1 MMHNFKNLFLPR
13 YFFAPSVFI
22 VMFLWTTYT
31 HFFDI
36 TNNQSGQYLI
46 RFAIITI
53 VFLISMIFLFFGVIL
68 ISTVKEKYQSFLL
81 LIYVIITAA
90 LRGYVFDVLLNEF
103 VLNFESRPAFRVS
116 SSILNFTISAVL
128 ATIANGKVR
137 ENTFSVYKLIREQKR
152 LSYVEKVTKE
162 NLQEFDFI
170 QIQPIKNQLLASV
183 KTLRSQR
190 VEEALFTIRKT
201 IDDIVQPLS
210 RSLDELISQWSPPEI
225 SEREAKINWKKAA
238 SQAAVV
244 TEVDPKITPVIVTL
258 IGISTIIPNYG
269 QITGVIIIAQSFLTG
284 FVIYSFVKKIITKI
298 SSGAL
303 GFLFTLAI
311 AGFLQGLISL
321 IWSYRIDASLGILVL
336 TPTAAIV
343 VGFLIA
349 IVDTASRQ
357 LNEVRLSISQTTSDL
372 SWAVSRVRNQQHQ
385 RSRNLGRKLHGEIQA
400 RFSSAFLMLQNNQ
413 YDPVKVKSLIIEIA
427 NNLERDVLKL
437 QESNNETQ
445 DLDSVFENVQQT
457 WQGLATIKFSVEE
470 KLKKIIQNDN
480 LCQTALVDVIPELCF
495 NSIKHGKA
503 NEIKVLIEQNSPKNI
518 VLKVQDNGQQLE
530 VKSSKVGLGTKLL
543 EECAI
548 SWKREKEQGLIVTSA
563 EFAFSS

>member
-1 MMHNFKNLFLPR
+1 MMQNFKNLFRPR

-22 VMFLWTTYT
+22 VMYLWTTYT

-53 VFLISMIFLFFGVIL
+53 VFLISIIFLFFGVIL
-68 ISTVKEKYQSFLL
+68 ISTVKEKYQPFLL
-81 LIYVIITAA
+81 LIYVIVTAA
-90 LRGYVFDVLLNEF
+90 LRGYVFDVLLTEF

-137 ENTFSVYKLIREQKR
+137 ENTFSVYKLVREQKR
-152 LSYVEKVTKE
+152 LSFVEKVTKE
-162 NLQEFDFI
+162 NLQEFDLI
-170 QIQPIKNQLLASV
+170 QIQPIKNQLLASI
-183 KTLRSQR
+183 KTLRSQS
-190 VEEALFTIRKT
+190 VEQALFTIRKT

-210 RSLDELISQWSPPEI
+210 RSLDELISKWSPPEI
-225 SEREAKINWKKAA
+225 SESEAKINWKKAA

-244 TEVDPKITPVIVTL
+244 TEVDPKITPVILTL
-258 IGISTIIPNYG
+258 IGMSTIIPNYG
-269 QITGVIIIAQSFLTG
+269 QITGGIIIVQSFLTG

-298 SSGAL
+298 SKGAL

-349 IVDTASRQ
+349 IVNTSSRQ
-357 LNEVRLSISQTTSDL
+357 LNEVRLSISQTTSEL
-372 SWAVSRVRNQQHQ
+372 SWAVSRIRNEQHQ

-413 YDPVKVKSLIIEIA
+413 SDPIKANSMILEIA
-427 NNLERDVLKL
+427 NNLEKDVMKL
-437 QESNNETQ
+437 PETNNKIQ
-445 DLDSVFENVQQT
+445 DLDSVLDNVKQT
-457 WQGLATIKFSVEE
+457 WQGLATIKFVADEN
-470 KLKKIIQNDN
+470 LKQAIQNDT
-480 LCQTALVDVIPELCF
+480 LCQTALIDIIPELCF
-495 NSIKHGKA
+495 NSVKHGKA
-503 NEIKVLIEQNSPKNI
+503 DELLVLIEQNSPKTI
-518 VLKVQDNGQQLE
+518 LLKVQDNGRKFE
-530 VKSSKVGLGTKLL
+530 GKSTIGLGTKLL

-548 SWKREKEQGLIVTSA
+548 SWKREKAKDLVITSA

>member
-1 MMHNFKNLFLPR
+1 M
-13 YFFAPSVFI
+13 Y
-22 VMFLWTTYT
+22 LWTTYT

-53 VFLISMIFLFFGVIL
+53 VFLISIIFLFFGVIL
-68 ISTVKEKYQSFLL
+68 ISTVKEKYQPFLL
-81 LIYVIITAA
+81 LIYVIVTAA
-90 LRGYVFDVLLNEF
+90 LRGYVFDVLLTEF

-137 ENTFSVYKLIREQKR
+137 ENTFSVYKLVREQKR
-152 LSYVEKVTKE
+152 LSFVEKVTKE
-162 NLQEFDFI
+162 NLQEFDLI
-170 QIQPIKNQLLASV
+170 QIQPIKNQLLASI
-183 KTLRSQR
+183 KTLRSQS
-190 VEEALFTIRKT
+190 VEQALFTIRKT

-210 RSLDELISQWSPPEI
+210 RSLDELISKWSPPEI
-225 SEREAKINWKKAA
+225 SESEAKINWKKAA

-244 TEVDPKITPVIVTL
+244 TEVDPKITPVILTL
-258 IGISTIIPNYG
+258 IGMSTIIPNYG
-269 QITGVIIIAQSFLTG
+269 QITGGIIIVQSFLTG

-298 SSGAL
+298 SKGAL

-349 IVDTASRQ
+349 IVNTASRQ
-357 LNEVRLSISQTTSDL
+357 LNEVRLSISQTTSEL
-372 SWAVSRVRNQQHQ
+372 SWAVSRIRNEQHQ

-413 YDPVKVKSLIIEIA
+413 SDPIKANSMILEIA
-427 NNLERDVLKL
+427 NNLEKDVMKL
-437 QESNNETQ
+437 PETNNKIQ
-445 DLDSVFENVQQT
+445 DLDSVLDNVKQT
-457 WQGLATIKFSVEE
+457 WQGLATIKFVADEN
-470 KLKKIIQNDN
+470 LKQAIQNDT
-480 LCQTALVDVIPELCF
+480 LCQTALIDIIPELCF

-503 NEIKVLIEQNSPKNI
+503 DELLVLIEQNSPKSI
-518 VLKVQDNGQQLE
+518 LLKVQDNGRKFE
-530 VKSSKVGLGTKLL
+530 GKSTIGLGTKLL
-543 EECAI
+543 EGCAI
-548 SWKREKEQGLIVTSA
+548 SWKREKAKDLVITSA

>member
-1 MMHNFKNLFLPR
+1 M
-13 YFFAPSVFI
+13 Y
-22 VMFLWTTYT
+22 LWTTYT

-53 VFLISMIFLFFGVIL
+53 VFLISIIFLFFGVIL
-68 ISTVKEKYQSFLL
+68 ISTVKEKYQPFLL
-81 LIYVIITAA
+81 LIYVIVTAA
-90 LRGYVFDVLLNEF
+90 LRGYVFDVLLTEF

-137 ENTFSVYKLIREQKR
+137 ENTFSVYKLVREQKR
-152 LSYVEKVTKE
+152 LSFVEKVTNE
-162 NLQEFDFI
+162 NLQEFDLI
-170 QIQPIKNQLLASV
+170 QIQPIKNQLLASI
-183 KTLRSQR
+183 KTLRSQS
-190 VEEALFTIRKT
+190 VEQALFTIRKT

-210 RSLDELISQWSPPEI
+210 RSLDELISKWSPPEI
-225 SEREAKINWKKAA
+225 SESEAKINWKKAA

-244 TEVDPKITPVIVTL
+244 TEVDPKITPVILTL
-258 IGISTIIPNYG
+258 MGMSTIIPNYG
-269 QITGVIIIAQSFLTG
+269 QITGGIIIVQSFLTG

-298 SSGAL
+298 SKGAL

-321 IWSYRIDASLGILVL
+321 AWSYRIDASLGILVL

-349 IVDTASRQ
+349 IVNTASRQ
-357 LNEVRLSISQTTSDL
+357 LNEVRLSISQTTSEL
-372 SWAVSRVRNQQHQ
+372 SWAVSRIRNEQHQ

-413 YDPVKVKSLIIEIA
+413 SDPIKANSMILEIA
-427 NNLERDVLKL
+427 NNLEKDVMKL
-437 QESNNETQ
+437 PETNNKIQ
-445 DLDSVFENVQQT
+445 DLDSVLDNVKQT
-457 WQGLATIKFSVEE
+457 WQGLATIKFVADEN
-470 KLKKIIQNDN
+470 LKQAIQNDT
-480 LCQTALVDVIPELCF
+480 LCQTALIDIIPELCF

-503 NEIKVLIEQNSPKNI
+503 DELLVLIEQNSPKTI
-518 VLKVQDNGQQLE
+518 LLKVQDNGRKFE
-530 VKSSKVGLGTKLL
+530 GKSTIGLGTKLL

-548 SWKREKEQGLIVTSA
+548 SWKREKAKDLVITSA

>member
-1 MMHNFKNLFLPR
+1 M
-13 YFFAPSVFI
+13 Y
-22 VMFLWTTYT
+22 LWTTYT

-53 VFLISMIFLFFGVIL
+53 VFLISIIFLFFGVIL
-68 ISTVKEKYQSFLL
+68 ISTVKEKYQPFLL
-81 LIYVIITAA
+81 LIYVIVTAA
-90 LRGYVFDVLLNEF
+90 LRGYVFDVLLTEF

-137 ENTFSVYKLIREQKR
+137 ENTFSVYKLVREQKR
-152 LSYVEKVTKE
+152 LSFVEKVTKE
-162 NLQEFDFI
+162 NLQEFDLI
-170 QIQPIKNQLLASV
+170 QIQPIKNQLLASI
-183 KTLRSQR
+183 KTLRSQS
-190 VEEALFTIRKT
+190 VEQALFTIRKT

-210 RSLDELISQWSPPEI
+210 RSLDELISKWSPPEI
-225 SEREAKINWKKAA
+225 SESEAKINWKKAA

-244 TEVDPKITPVIVTL
+244 TEVDPKITPVILTL
-258 IGISTIIPNYG
+258 IGMSTIIPNYG
-269 QITGVIIIAQSFLTG
+269 QITGGIIIVQSFLTG

-298 SSGAL
+298 SKGAL

-349 IVDTASRQ
+349 IVNTASRQ
-357 LNEVRLSISQTTSDL
+357 LNEVRLSISQTTSEL
-372 SWAVSRVRNQQHQ
+372 SWAVSRIRNEQHQ

-413 YDPVKVKSLIIEIA
+413 SDPIKANSMILEIA
-427 NNLERDVLKL
+427 NNLEKDVMKL
-437 QESNNETQ
+437 PETNNKIQ
-445 DLDSVFENVQQT
+445 DLDSVLDNVKQT
-457 WQGLATIKFSVEE
+457 WQGLATIKFVADEN
-470 KLKKIIQNDN
+470 LKQAIQNDT
-480 LCQTALVDVIPELCF
+480 LCQTALIDIIPELCF

-503 NEIKVLIEQNSPKNI
+503 DELLVLIEQNSPKTI
-518 VLKVQDNGQQLE
+518 LLKVQDNGRKFE
-530 VKSSKVGLGTKLL
+530 GKSTIGLGTKLL

-548 SWKREKEQGLIVTSA
+548 SWKREKAKDLVITSA

>member
-1 MMHNFKNLFLPR
+1 M
-13 YFFAPSVFI
+13 Y
-22 VMFLWTTYT
+22 LWTTYT

-53 VFLISMIFLFFGVIL
+53 VFLISIIFLFFGVIL
-68 ISTVKEKYQSFLL
+68 ISTVKEKYQPFLL
-81 LIYVIITAA
+81 LIYVIVTAA
-90 LRGYVFDVLLNEF
+90 LRGYVFDVLLTEF

-137 ENTFSVYKLIREQKR
+137 ENTFSVYKLVREQKR
-152 LSYVEKVTKE
+152 LSFVEKVTKE
-162 NLQEFDFI
+162 NLQEFDLI
-170 QIQPIKNQLLASV
+170 QIQPIKNQLLASI
-183 KTLRSQR
+183 KTLRSQS
-190 VEEALFTIRKT
+190 VEQALFTIRKT

-210 RSLDELISQWSPPEI
+210 RSLDELISKWSPPEI
-225 SEREAKINWKKAA
+225 SESEAKINWKKAA

-244 TEVDPKITPVIVTL
+244 TEVDPKITPVILTL
-258 IGISTIIPNYG
+258 IGMSTIIPNYG
-269 QITGVIIIAQSFLTG
+269 QITGGIIIVQSFLTG

-298 SSGAL
+298 SKGAL

-349 IVDTASRQ
+349 IVNTASIQ
-357 LNEVRLSISQTTSDL
+357 LNEVRLSISQTTSEL
-372 SWAVSRVRNQQHQ
+372 SWAVSRIRNEQHQ

-413 YDPVKVKSLIIEIA
+413 SDPIKANSMILEIA
-427 NNLERDVLKL
+427 NDLEKDVMKL
-437 QESNNETQ
+437 PETNNKIQ
-445 DLDSVFENVQQT
+445 DLDSVLDNVKQT
-457 WQGLATIKFSVEE
+457 WQGLATIKFVADEN
-470 KLKKIIQNDN
+470 LKQAIQNDT
-480 LCQTALVDVIPELCF
+480 LCQTALIDIIPELCF

-503 NEIKVLIEQNSPKNI
+503 DELLVLIEQNSPKTI
-518 VLKVQDNGQQLE
+518 LLKVQDNGRKFE
-530 VKSSKVGLGTKLL
+530 GKSTIGLGTKLL

-548 SWKREKEQGLIVTSA
+548 SWKREKAKDLVITSA

>member
-1 MMHNFKNLFLPR
+1 MMQNFKNLFRPR

-22 VMFLWTTYT
+22 VMYLWTTYT

-53 VFLISMIFLFFGVIL
+53 VFLISIIFLFFGVIL
-68 ISTVKEKYQSFLL
+68 ISTVKEKYQPFLL
-81 LIYVIITAA
+81 LIYVIVTAA
-90 LRGYVFDVLLNEF
+90 LRGYVFDVLLTEF

-137 ENTFSVYKLIREQKR
+137 ENTFSVYKLVREQKR
-152 LSYVEKVTKE
+152 LSFVEKVTKE
-162 NLQEFDFI
+162 NLQEFDLI
-170 QIQPIKNQLLASV
+170 QIQPIKNQLLASI
-183 KTLRSQR
+183 KTLRSQS
-190 VEEALFTIRKT
+190 VEQALFTIRKT

-210 RSLDELISQWSPPEI
+210 RSLDELISKWSPPEI
-225 SEREAKINWKKAA
+225 SESEAKINWKKAA

-244 TEVDPKITPVIVTL
+244 TEVDPKITPVILTL
-258 IGISTIIPNYG
+258 IGMSTIIPNYG
-269 QITGVIIIAQSFLTG
+269 QITGGIIIVQSFLTG

-298 SSGAL
+298 SKGAL

-349 IVDTASRQ
+349 IVNTASRQ
-357 LNEVRLSISQTTSDL
+357 LNEVRLSISQTTSEL
-372 SWAVSRVRNQQHQ
+372 SWAVSRIRNEQHQ

-413 YDPVKVKSLIIEIA
+413 NEPVKANLLILEIA
-427 NNLERDVLKL
+427 DNLEKDVMKL
-437 QESNNETQ
+437 QESKNETQ
-445 DLDSVFENVQQT
+445 DLNSVLDNVKQT
-457 WQGLATIKFSVEE
+457 WQGLATIKFVADEN
-470 KLKKIIQNDN
+470 LKQAIQNDN
-480 LCQTALVDVIPELCF
+480 LCQTALIDIIPELCF

-503 NEIKVLIEQNSPKNI
+503 DELLVLIEQNSPKTI
-518 VLKVQDNGQQLE
+518 LLKVQDNGRKFE
-530 VKSSKVGLGTKLL
+530 GKSTIGLGTKLL

-548 SWKREKEQGLIVTSA
+548 SWKREKAKDLVITSA